1 MSIVGASPFTE
12 RIAFFDGQRLFA
24 SDLQF
29 LEQFNREMR
38 WLHNRSLHQP
48 GIGSGFAVSG
58 NKGDREVR
66 IEPGYAIDNLGRA
79 GQVVKVAAGYAR
91 NYLLPRKLA
100 YPATPGKL
108 KVIEF
113 ERKSLLRKEAKQKD
127 DAEKLK
133 TMLDPIEI
141 VIRRKVGEQD
151 ALYGSVTNSDVADEL
166 EKKCFQI
173 EKRKIHMDDH
183 IKALG
188 EYSIP
193 IRLFKDVTANV
204 KLKVEPETEG
214 Q

>member
-1 MSIVGASPFTE
+1 MEVI
-12 RIAFFDGQRLFA
+12 L
-24 SDLQF
+24 
-29 LEQFNREMR
+29 RET
-38 WLHNRSLHQP
+38 
-48 GIGSGFAVSG
+48 
-58 NKGDREVR
+58 
-66 IEPGYAIDNLGRA
+66 IDNLGRA

-100 YPATPGKL
+100 YLATPGNL

-113 ERKSLLRKEAKQKD
+113 ERNSLLRKEAKQKD

-133 TMLDPIEI
+133 TMLDPVEI
-141 VIRRKVGEQD
+141 VIRRKVGEQN

-166 EKKCFQI
+166 EKKGFQV

-183 IKALG
+183 IKAVG

-204 KLKVEPETEG
+204 KLKVEPEIEG

>member
-1 MSIVGASPFTE
+1 MEI
-12 RIAFFDGQRLFA
+12 IL
-24 SDLQF
+24 
-29 LEQFNREMR
+29 RET
-38 WLHNRSLHQP
+38 
-48 GIGSGFAVSG
+48 
-58 NKGDREVR
+58 
-66 IEPGYAIDNLGRA
+66 IENLGRA
-79 GQVVKVAAGYAR
+79 GQVVKVADGYAR

-100 YPATPGKL
+100 YVATPGNL

-113 ERKSLLRKEAKQKD
+113 ERQSLLRREAKQKD

-133 TMLDPIEI
+133 GMLDSVEI
-141 VIRRKVGEQD
+141 VIRRKVGEQN

-166 EKKCFQI
+166 EKRGFQI
-173 EKRKIHMDDH
+173 EKRKIHMEDH

-193 IRLFKDVTANV
+193 IRLFKEVTASV